1 MKFGKRLLELV
12 NPEWSDHYLAYK
24 SLKKD
29 LKHLTSQRM
38 SDSSAAEGAF
48 LTALLGSIHQV
59 RDVCVCAWRYE
70 LRAAPHPPA
79 LFRRTPSLPPWCM
92 RFSETCGWLLDCRL
106 LGVGI

>member
-12 NPEWSDHYLAYK
+12 NPEWSDLYIAYK

-59 RDVCVCAWRYE
+59 RDVCVCVEILVAGG
-70 LRAAPHPPA
+70 AAPSRPFPPHP
-79 LFRRTPSLPPWCM
+79 LPPTLVLA
-92 RFSETCGWLLDCRL
+92 FL
-106 LGVGI
+106 